1 LAAKYAKDTKSD
13 FSDAENSPQKA
24 QEAQKGSVGRPGGT
38 EMSGKHGHKPF
49 EGHMHDYLAHI
60 KAVEEDL
67 EYYRAKRFEPR
78 IFYLLRRG
86 GVTFYDLLKVRST
99 LKRKDHFFKI
109 AKPQGQNIEARV
121 RYLEEWLDEYVKGI
135 ALVSART
142 VEGMDMVTEDNRKER
157 GDYDDFFKIKKKE
170 HQGNLEERMINV
182 EQDLNDY
189 QELLEVFVQALIK
202 RGWATRED
210 LAERWKQL
218 HEELPWAGGVI
229 VAKAWT
235 DPEFKQALLT
245 TGREALREMGVHQ
258 GKVGKLVVVENTDI
272 VHNVIV
278 CTLCSCYPY
287 DILGDT
293 PWWYKHESY
302 RTNIVQN
309 PRACVKEMFQ
319 LEIPTSKELQVW
331 DSTSDVR
338 YFVLPQRPEGTEGM
352 SEEELAK
359 LVTVDSL
366 IGAGYALEPAA
377 QKEAEKLGATPE
389 APRVRPD

>member
-1 LAAKYAKDTKSD
+1 
-13 FSDAENSPQKA
+13 
-24 QEAQKGSVGRPGGT
+24 
-38 EMSGKHGHKPF
+38 MSGKHNHKPF
-49 EGHMHDYLAHI
+49 EGHMHDFEAHI
-60 KAVEEDL
+60 RAVEEDL

-78 IFYLLRRG
+78 IIYLIRRG
-86 GVTFYDLLKVRST
+86 VVTFYDLLKARAALT
-99 LKRKDHFFKI
+99 RHDQFFKLK
-109 AKPQGQNIEARV
+109 KPQGKNIEARV

-135 ALVSART
+135 ALVSVRA
-142 VEGMDMVTEDNRKER
+142 VEAMDMVTEDNRKER

-170 HQGNLEERMINV
+170 HHGTLAERMANLEH
-182 EQDLNDY
+182 DLKDY

-202 RGWATRED
+202 RGWSTREQ
-210 LAERWKQL
+210 LQQRWRQL
-218 HEELPWAGGVI
+218 HEERPWAGGVI

-235 DPEFKQALLT
+235 DPAFKQALLS
-245 TGREALREMGVHQ
+245 TGREALRELGVHQ
-258 GKVGKLVVVENTDI
+258 GKVGKLVVVENTDK

-302 RTNIVQN
+302 RNKIVQN
-309 PRACVKEMFQ
+309 PRATLAEMFD
-319 LEIPTSKELQVW
+319 LKVPAGKEVQVY

-338 YFVLPQRPEGTEGM
+338 YFVLPQRPKGTEGM
-352 SEEELAK
+352 AEAELAK

-366 IGAGYALEPAA
+366 IGAGYALELAQQKAA
-377 QKEAEKLGATPE
+377 AETGAPPE

>member
-1 LAAKYAKDTKSD
+1 
-13 FSDAENSPQKA
+13 
-24 QEAQKGSVGRPGGT
+24 
-38 EMSGKHGHKPF
+38 MSGKHEHKPF
-49 EGHMHDYLAHI
+49 EGHMHDFAAHI
-60 KAVEEDL
+60 RAVEEDL

-78 IFYLLRRG
+78 IIYLIRRG
-86 GVTFYDLLKVRST
+86 VVSFYDLLKARMA
-99 LKRKDHFFKI
+99 LKRSNQFFKPR
-109 AKPQGQNIEARV
+109 KPQGKNIEARV

-135 ALVSART
+135 ALVSARA
-142 VEGMDMVTEDNRKER
+142 VEAMDMVTEDNRKER

-170 HQGNLEERMINV
+170 HKGTLEERMVNL
-182 EQDLNDY
+182 EQDLKDY
-189 QELLEVFVQALIK
+189 QELLEVFVQALIN
-202 RGWATRED
+202 RGWSTREELD
-210 LAERWKQL
+210 QRWQQL
-218 HEELPWAGGVI
+218 HEERPWAGGVI

-235 DPEFKQALLT
+235 DPEFKQALLS

-258 GKVGKLVVVENTDI
+258 GKVGKLVVVENTDT

-302 RTNIVQN
+302 RTKIVQN
-309 PRACVKEMFQ
+309 PRPTLEEMFD
-319 LEIPTSKELQVW
+319 LKVPANKEVQVY

-338 YFVLPQRPEGTEGM
+338 YFVLPQRPAGTEGM
-352 SEEELAK
+352 PEEELAK

-366 IGAGYALEPAA
+366 IGAGLALEPS
-377 QKEAEKLGATPE
+377 QLSEAEISGTIAE

>member
-1 LAAKYAKDTKSD
+1 
-13 FSDAENSPQKA
+13 
-24 QEAQKGSVGRPGGT
+24 
-38 EMSGKHGHKPF
+38 MSGKHGHKPF

-78 IFYLLRRG
+78 IFYLLRRNV
-86 GVTFYDLLKVRST
+86 VTFYDLLN
-99 LKRKDHFFKI
+99 KI
-109 AKPQGQNIEARV
+109 AKPQGKNIEARV

-157 GDYDDFFKIKKKE
+157 GDYDEFFKIKKKE
-170 HQGNLEERMINV
+170 HHGTLAERMVSV

-189 QELLEVFVQALIK
+189 QELLEVFVQALIR

-210 LAERWKQL
+210 LAQRWKQL
-218 HEELPWAGGVI
+218 HEERPWAGGVI

-258 GKVGKLVVVENTDI
+258 GKVGKLVVVENTDK

-309 PRACVKEMFQ
+309 PRACVKDMFQ
-319 LEIPTSKELQVW
+319 LEISTGTELQVW

-352 SEEELAK
+352 LEQELAK

-366 IGAGYALEPAA
+366 IPLVKAGSI
-377 QKEAEKLGATPE
+377 
-389 APRVRPD
+389 PRPRSRFVYERHD

>member
-1 LAAKYAKDTKSD
+1 
-13 FSDAENSPQKA
+13 
-24 QEAQKGSVGRPGGT
+24 
-38 EMSGKHGHKPF
+38 MSGKYRHKPF

-78 IFYLLRRG
+78 IFYLLRRNV
-86 GVTFYDLLKVRST
+86 VTFYDLLKVRSS
-99 LKRKDHFFKI
+99 LKKKDHFFKI
-109 AKPQGQNIEARV
+109 AKPQGKNIEARV
-121 RYLEEWLDEYVKGI
+121 RHLEEWLDEYVKGI

-170 HQGNLEERMINV
+170 HHGTLDERMANV
-182 EQDLNDY
+182 QQDLTDY
-189 QELLEVFVQALIK
+189 TELLEVFVQALVR
-202 RGWATRED
+202 RGWATRGD
-210 LAERWKQL
+210 LAQRWKEL
-218 HEELPWAGGVI
+218 HNERPWAGGVI
-229 VAKAWT
+229 VAKTWT
-235 DPEFKQALLT
+235 DPEFKRALLD

-258 GKVGKLVVVENTDI
+258 GKVGKLVVVENTEQT
-272 VHNVIV
+272 HNVVV

-302 RTNIVQN
+302 RSNIVQN

-319 LEIPTSKELQVW
+319 LEIPKDKELRVW

-338 YFVLPQRPEGTEGM
+338 YFVLPQRPAGTDGM
-352 SEEELAK
+352 SEAELAK

-366 IGAGYALEPAA
+366 IGAGYALEPSELRDREAA
-377 QKEAEKLGATPE
+377 HVEPE
-389 APRVRPD
+389 MSRVRPN

>member
-1 LAAKYAKDTKSD
+1 
-13 FSDAENSPQKA
+13 
-24 QEAQKGSVGRPGGT
+24 V
-38 EMSGKHGHKPF
+38 
-49 EGHMHDYLAHI
+49 
-60 KAVEEDL
+60 
-67 EYYRAKRFEPR
+67 
-78 IFYLLRRG
+78 
-86 GVTFYDLLKVRST
+86 VTFYDLLKVRAA
-99 LKRKDHFFKI
+99 LKKKEHFFRLN
-109 AKPQGQNIEARV
+109 KPQGKNIEARV
-121 RYLEEWLDEYVKGI
+121 RYLEEWLDEYVKGV

-170 HQGNLEERMINV
+170 HHGTLQERMVNL
-182 EQDLNDY
+182 EQDLTDY

-202 RGWATRED
+202 RGWANRSE
-210 LAERWKQL
+210 LEQRWKQL
-218 HEELPWAGGVI
+218 HEERPWAGGVI
-229 VAKAWT
+229 VARAWT
-235 DPEFKQALLT
+235 DPLFKEALLT

-258 GKVGKLVVVENTDI
+258 GKVGKLVVVENTDK
-272 VHNVIV
+272 VHNLIV

-302 RTNIVQN
+302 RTEIVQN

-319 LEIPTSKELQVW
+319 LDISAGKEVRVW

-338 YFVLPQRPEGTEGM
+338 YFVLPQRPVGTEGM

-366 IGAGYALEPAA
+366 LGAGHALEPA
-377 QKEAEKLGATPE
+377 QQREREAAHVEPE
-389 APRVRPD
+389 MPRVRPD

>member
-1 LAAKYAKDTKSD
+1 
-13 FSDAENSPQKA
+13 
-24 QEAQKGSVGRPGGT
+24 
-38 EMSGKHGHKPF
+38 MSGKHGHKPF
-49 EGHMHDYLAHI
+49 EGHMHDYMAHI

-78 IFYLLRRG
+78 IIYLLRRG
-86 GVTFYDLLKVRST
+86 VVTFYDLLKVRAK
-99 LKRKDHFFKI
+99 LKKKDRFFRI
-109 AKPQGQNIEARV
+109 GKPQGKNIEARV

-135 ALVSART
+135 ALVSARA

-170 HQGNLEERMINV
+170 HHGALEERMVNL
-182 EQDLNDY
+182 EQDLTDY
-189 QELLEVFVQALIK
+189 QELLEVFVQALIE
-202 RGWATRED
+202 RGWATREE
-210 LAERWKQL
+210 LEQRWKDL
-218 HEELPWAGGVI
+218 HELRPWAGGVI

-235 DPEFKQALLT
+235 DSQFKQALLA
-245 TGREALREMGVHQ
+245 TGRVALREMGVHQ
-258 GKVGKLVVVENTDI
+258 GKVGKLVVVENTDK

-302 RTNIVQN
+302 RTKIVQN
-309 PRACVKEMFQ
+309 PRACLQEMFQ
-319 LEIPTSKELQVW
+319 LEIPTDKEVQVW

-338 YFVLPQRPEGTEGM
+338 YFVLPQRPAGTDGM

-366 IGAGYALEPAA
+366 IGAGYALDPSQQVAA
-377 QKEAEKLGATPE
+377 ERAGATPE

>member
-1 LAAKYAKDTKSD
+1 
-13 FSDAENSPQKA
+13 
-24 QEAQKGSVGRPGGT
+24 V
-38 EMSGKHGHKPF
+38 
-49 EGHMHDYLAHI
+49 
-60 KAVEEDL
+60 
-67 EYYRAKRFEPR
+67 
-78 IFYLLRRG
+78 
-86 GVTFYDLLKVRST
+86 VTFYDLLKVRAT
-99 LKRKDHFFKI
+99 LKKKEHFFRLN
-109 AKPQGQNIEARV
+109 KPQGKNIEARV
-121 RYLEEWLDEYVKGI
+121 RYLEEWLDEYVKGV

-170 HQGNLEERMINV
+170 HHGTLQERMVNL
-182 EQDLNDY
+182 EQDLTDY

-202 RGWATRED
+202 RGWANRSE
-210 LAERWKQL
+210 LEQRWKQL
-218 HEELPWAGGVI
+218 HEERPWAGGVI
-229 VAKAWT
+229 VARAWT
-235 DPEFKQALLT
+235 DPLFREALLT

-258 GKVGKLVVVENTDI
+258 GKVGKLVVVENTDK
-272 VHNVIV
+272 VHNLIV

-302 RTNIVQN
+302 RTEIVQN

-319 LEIPTSKELQVW
+319 LDISAGKEVRVW

-338 YFVLPQRPEGTEGM
+338 YFVLPQRPVGTEGM

-366 IGAGYALEPAA
+366 LGAGHALEPA
-377 QKEAEKLGATPE
+377 QQREREAAHVEPE
-389 APRVRPD
+389 MPRVRPD

>member
-1 LAAKYAKDTKSD
+1 
-13 FSDAENSPQKA
+13 
-24 QEAQKGSVGRPGGT
+24 
-38 EMSGKHGHKPF
+38 MSGKHGHKPF
-49 EGHMHDYLAHI
+49 EGHMHDFEAHI
-60 KAVEEDL
+60 RAVEEDL

-78 IFYLLRRG
+78 IFYLIRRG
-86 GVTFYDLLKVRST
+86 VVTFSDLLNARVA
-99 LKRKDHFFKI
+99 LKRSNQFFKPR
-109 AKPQGQNIEARV
+109 KPQGKNIEAQV

-135 ALVSART
+135 ALVSARA
-142 VEGMDMVTEDNRKER
+142 VEAMDMVTEDNRKER
-157 GDYDDFFKIKKKE
+157 GDYDDFFKFKKKE
-170 HQGNLEERMINV
+170 HRGTLQERMV
-182 EQDLNDY
+182 SLEQDLTDY

-202 RGWATRED
+202 RGWSTRRE
-210 LAERWKQL
+210 LEQHWKQL
-218 HEELPWAGGVI
+218 HEERPWAGGVI

-235 DPEFKQALLT
+235 DPAFKQALLS

-258 GKVGKLVVVENTDI
+258 GKVGKLVVVENTDK
-272 VHNVIV
+272 VHNVVV

-302 RTNIVQN
+302 RTKIVQN

-319 LEIPTSKELQVW
+319 LEIPASKELKVW

-338 YFVLPQRPEGTEGM
+338 YFVLPQRPAGAEGM

-366 IGAGYALEPAA
+366 IGAGYALEPSQ
-377 QKEAEKLGATPE
+377 QKKAMKLGTAPE
-389 APRVRPD
+389 LPRVRPD

>member
-1 LAAKYAKDTKSD
+1 
-13 FSDAENSPQKA
+13 
-24 QEAQKGSVGRPGGT
+24 
-38 EMSGKHGHKPF
+38 MSGKHGHKPF
-49 EGHMHDYLAHI
+49 EGHMHDFEAHI
-60 KAVEEDL
+60 RAVEEDL

-78 IFYLLRRG
+78 IFYLIRRG
-86 GVTFYDLLKVRST
+86 VVTFSDLLNARVA
-99 LKRKDHFFKI
+99 LKRSNQFFKPR
-109 AKPQGQNIEARV
+109 KPQGKNIEAQV

-135 ALVSART
+135 ALVSARA
-142 VEGMDMVTEDNRKER
+142 VEAMDMVTEDNRKER
-157 GDYDDFFKIKKKE
+157 GDYDDFFKFKKKE
-170 HQGNLEERMINV
+170 HRGTLEERMV
-182 EQDLNDY
+182 SLEQDLTDY

-202 RGWATRED
+202 RGWSTRRE
-210 LAERWKQL
+210 LEQHWKQL
-218 HEELPWAGGVI
+218 HEERPWAGGVI

-235 DPEFKQALLT
+235 DPAFKQALLS

-258 GKVGKLVVVENTDI
+258 GKVGKLVVVENTDK
-272 VHNVIV
+272 VHNVVV

-302 RTNIVQN
+302 RTKIVQN

-319 LEIPTSKELQVW
+319 LEIPASKELKVW

-338 YFVLPQRPEGTEGM
+338 YFVLPQRPAGAEGM

-366 IGAGYALEPAA
+366 IGAGYALEPSQ
-377 QKEAEKLGATPE
+377 QKKAMKLGTAPE
-389 APRVRPD
+389 LPRVRPD

>member
-1 LAAKYAKDTKSD
+1 
-13 FSDAENSPQKA
+13 
-24 QEAQKGSVGRPGGT
+24 
-38 EMSGKHGHKPF
+38 MSGKHGHGHKPF
-49 EGHMHDYLAHI
+49 EGHMHDFKAHI
-60 KAVEEDL
+60 RAVEEDL

-78 IFYLLRRG
+78 IFYLIRRG
-86 GVTFYDLLKVRST
+86 VVTFSDLLNARVA
-99 LKRKDHFFKI
+99 LKRSNQFFKPR
-109 AKPQGQNIEARV
+109 KPQGKNLEARV

-135 ALVSART
+135 ALVSARA
-142 VEGMDMVTEDNRKER
+142 VEAMDMVTEDNRKER

-170 HQGNLEERMINV
+170 HRGTLKERMV
-182 EQDLNDY
+182 SLEQDLTDY

-202 RGWATRED
+202 RGWSTRRE
-210 LAERWKQL
+210 LEQRWKQL
-218 HEELPWAGGVI
+218 HEERAWAGGVI

-235 DPEFKQALLT
+235 DAAFKRALLS

-258 GKVGKLVVVENTDI
+258 GKVGKLVVVENTDK

-302 RTNIVQN
+302 RTKIVQN

-319 LEIPTSKELQVW
+319 LEIPAGKEVKVY

-338 YFVLPQRPEGTEGM
+338 YFVLPQRPVGTEAM

-366 IGAGYALEPAA
+366 IGADYAQEPSQ
-377 QKEAEKLGATPE
+377 QKKAMKLGARPE
-389 APRVRPD
+389 MPRVRPD